1 MRDPERYK
9 VLYIVDDDLN
19 DMERV
24 LFFNR
29 IVSPARAHRL
39 ARNYSKRHNIKVKYL
54 FYDPQA
60 RRILTKYHDMTGTK

>member
-1 MRDPERYK
+1 MRDKNRYK
-9 VLYIVDDDLN
+9 VLYIIDDETN
-19 DMERV
+19 DMEKT

-54 FYDPQA
+54 FYDPRA
-60 RRILTKYHDMTGTK
+60 RTVLTKYHDMTGTK